1 MDSARTA
8 GAITVSIVSHGHGPL
23 ITALLQ
29 DLAALPEPARI
40 LLTYNIPESETH
52 IPPELVPRIT
62 VVNNPRPAGFATNH
76 NAAFRKCDT
85 EFFCVM
91 NPDVRVPSNPF
102 PVLLSSVHV
111 PGVAL
116 AAPAVLNPEGE
127 LESTGRAFPTVSRLV
142 VKAAS
147 GFDGGVSFRLGESPV
162 RPDWVAGMLLLLRSD
177 AFASVGG
184 FDEKFHLYYEDV
196 DLCARLRN
204 AGYEL
209 VLCPAATVVHAARRS
224 SHRQPRF
231 MAWHLQSML
240 RYFLRHAGRLPVR
253 RPIG

>member
-1 MDSARTA
+1 MGSPGVSGT
-8 GAITVSIVSHGHGPL
+8 ITVSIVSHGHGAL

-40 LLTYNIPESETH
+40 LLTYNIPEADTQ
-52 IPPELVPRIT
+52 IPQQLVRRVT

-76 NAAFRKCDT
+76 NAAFRMCDT

-91 NPDVRVPSNPF
+91 NPDVRVPSDPF
-102 PVLLSSVHV
+102 PVLLSSFRMRN
-111 PGVAL
+111 VAL
-116 AAPAVLNPEGE
+116 AAPAVVNPEGK
-127 LESTGRAFPTVSRLV
+127 LESTGRAFPTVWGLL

-147 GFDGGVSFRLGESPV
+147 GFDGGVAFRLGESPV

-177 AFASVGG
+177 AFAAVGG

-204 AGYEL
+204 AGYDL

-224 SHRQPRF
+224 SHRQPRY

-240 RYFLRHAGRLPVR
+240 RYFRRHGGRLPAR
-253 RPIG
+253 RPTS

>member
-1 MDSARTA
+1 MGSARIA
-8 GAITVSIVSHGHGPL
+8 GAMTVSIVSHGHGPL

-40 LLTYNIPESETH
+40 LLTYNIPEAEIH
-52 IPPELVPRIT
+52 IPHELVPRMT
-62 VVNNPRPAGFATNH
+62 MVNNPRPAGFATNH
-76 NAAFRKCDT
+76 NAAFRICET

-102 PVLLSSVHV
+102 PVLLSSLRA
-111 PGVAL
+111 PSVAL
-116 AAPAVLNPEGE
+116 AAPAVLTPEGE
-127 LESTGRAFPTVSRLV
+127 LESTGRAFPTVSGLL

-162 RPDWVAGMLLLLRSD
+162 RPDWVAGMLLLLRSE

-240 RYFLRHAGRLPVR
+240 RYFLRHGGRLPVR
-253 RPIG
+253 SPIG